1 MGGVGRPARQ
11 GPHWI
16 ERWQPENP
24 AFWAEKGR
32 TVARRNMVASI
43 FVEHLG
49 FSTWSLWPVLVLFMV
64 PAAGFTITPDQ
75 KFLLVTLV
83 TIVGAVLRIP
93 YTFAVGRFGGRNW
106 TVVSAA
112 LLLVPT
118 ICAAA
123 AIRLPGLPLWVF
135 LLAAA
140 VGGIGGG
147 NFASSMANINFF
159 YRDCDK
165 GRALGLNAGGGN
177 LGVALTQLVG
187 LAVIALATIHHPEY
201 VPLIYLPLIVAAT
214 LCAMRYMDNLSCA
227 RTDIAA
233 QVTVVKDRHCWLMSV
248 LYVGTFGS
256 FIGYSF
262 AFGLVLQNQF
272 HRTPL
277 EAAYLTFIGPLAGSL
292 SRPVGGW
299 LADKLGGARVTLWTF
314 GAMAAG
320 TAVILV
326 AALRGSFALFV
337 AGFVAV
343 FVLSGFG
350 NGSTYKLIPGIFQRR
365 AHAGRAA
372 AQDPEVALAQARRL
386 SAAMLGIV
394 GAVGAL
400 GGAAVNL
407 AFRESYLAAG
417 SAAPALIG
425 FLAFYA
431 LCAGVTY
438 LGYLRRPAADAVPLP
453 DLALSGG

>member
-1 MGGVGRPARQ
+1 MTAT
-11 GPHWI
+11 
-16 ERWQPENP
+16 
-24 AFWAEKGR
+24 K
-32 TVARRNMVASI
+32 
-43 FVEHLG
+43 
-49 FSTWSLWPVLVLFMV
+49 
-64 PAAGFTITPDQ
+64 
-75 KFLLVTLV
+75 
-83 TIVGAVLRIP
+83 AVR
-93 YTFAVGRFGGRNW
+93 
-106 TVVSAA
+106 
-112 LLLVPT
+112 
-118 ICAAA
+118 
-123 AIRLPGLPLWVF
+123 
-135 LLAAA
+135 
-140 VGGIGGG
+140 
-147 NFASSMANINFF
+147 
-159 YRDCDK
+159 
-165 GRALGLNAGGGN
+165 
-177 LGVALTQLVG
+177 
-187 LAVIALATIHHPEY
+187 Y

-233 QVTVVKDRHCWLMSV
+233 QVAVVKDRHCWLMSV

-365 AHAGRAA
+365 AHAGMAA

-407 AFRESYLAAG
+407 AFLESYLAAG
-417 SAAPALIG
+417 SASPALIG

-438 LGYLRRPAADAVPLP
+438 LGYLRRPVADAVPLS